1 MKLKCGCVVATSK
14 NTASVRKGF
23 EMGGYVKDWCEKH
36 DGRANRSALD
46 LANNLANKEPAM
58 DVNVHD
64 AKSQLSKLIER
75 AMAGEDVVIARR
87 GKPMVRLVPVEQKS
101 TVSDLFGCMR
111 DEIDYIEG
119 WDAPLD
125 DEALAAFYEDN
136 LG

>member
-1 MKLKCGCVVATSK
+1 
-14 NTASVRKGF
+14 
-23 EMGGYVKDWCEKH
+23 MGGYVKDWCEEH
-36 DGRANRSALD
+36 DGRANSSALD
-46 LANNLANKEPAM
+46 LANNLANKESAM

-75 AMAGEDVVIARR
+75 ALAGEDVVIARR

-101 TVSDLFGCMR
+101 TASDLFGCMR
-111 DEIDYIEG
+111 DEISYIEG

-125 DEALAAFYEDN
+125 NEALAEFYEDN

>member
-1 MKLKCGCVVATSK
+1 
-14 NTASVRKGF
+14 
-23 EMGGYVKDWCEKH
+23 
-36 DGRANRSALD
+36 
-46 LANNLANKEPAM
+46 M

-75 AMAGEDVVIARR
+75 ALAGEDVVIARR

-111 DEIDYIEG
+111 GEIDYIEG

-125 DEALAAFYEDN
+125 NEALAAFCEDN